1 MNALIEAEFRRL
13 LATRL
18 WLWSLLTAVVLGGG
32 MVGSLTAV
40 GPENFS
46 PPMPGLE
53 TQEGVLSVLGTLGF
67 TVFVPAALG
76 TVAMTSEYRHRT
88 VTFTFLFAPRRRQVL
103 IAKLVT
109 FGAAGLVYGL
119 VQTAGAGVG
128 FFGALAARGVTPGT
142 ATGTVIELLL
152 RLALTMAVHT
162 LLGVAMGALI
172 RNHLVALTVV
182 IGYLHLGELI
192 LMMIPGVNL
201 LYPLLPGGATA
212 SLTGFTYLA
221 DVLADELATSPV
233 SLLSPVGGGV
243 LLAGYALVA
252 AAVAV
257 LVPLR
262 RDVV

>member
-1 MNALIEAEFRRL
+1 MNALVKAEFHRL
-13 LATRL
+13 TATRL
-18 WLWSLLTAVVLGGG
+18 WLWALVAAVLLGGG
-32 MVGSLTAV
+32 LVGVMTAV

-53 TQEGVLSVLGTLGF
+53 TREGVLSVIGMLGF

-76 TVAMTSEYRHRT
+76 TMAMTSEYRHRT
-88 VTFTFLFAPRRRQVL
+88 ATYTFLFAPQRWQVL
-103 IAKLVT
+103 TAKLVT
-109 FGAAGLVYGL
+109 YGVAGMVYGL
-119 VQTAGAGVG
+119 VLTGSAAAG
-128 FFGALAARGVTPGT
+128 FFGALAARGVTPGV
-142 ATGTVIELLL
+142 ATGTVLALLL
-152 RLALTMAVHT
+152 RLAVTMAVYT

-172 RNHLVALTVV
+172 RNQIVALAVV
-182 IGYLHLGELI
+182 IGYLYMGELI

-212 SLTGFTYLA
+212 SLTSFTYIA
-221 DVLADELATSPV
+221 DALADELATSPV
-233 SLLSPVGGGV
+233 SLLSPVGGGL

-257 LVPLR
+257 LVPMR